1 LSWCCKAA
9 VFQTAA
15 TALASTRTGCERE
28 EARATVQEGERGGG
42 RGGRVRDRARAGGAR
57 ERGGKSDSA
66 ERREGWVGGVTLIV
80 IGEGG

>member
-1 LSWCCKAA
+1 
-9 VFQTAA
+9 
-15 TALASTRTGCERE
+15 
-28 EARATVQEGERGGG
+28 VQEGERGGG